1 MSGEVFHKRLF
12 PVGQGGFS
20 LGGLRGRDGNL
31 LYSYVYDCG
40 SDQLNALRREMNVA
54 KSIFNIDEK
63 HIDVVYIS
71 HLDSDHINGF
81 DHLCQL
87 VDNKIRKVVLPY
99 LDIRDS
105 YYLIASELCSNSTSG
120 FFMEFLVDPVKW
132 VKSKLPETDIS
143 LLYPNDIDDKVE
155 PLVFNSENIKDSAI
169 NSPIKIPDLTEDVEC
184 NRWSTNRMVE
194 NKTNTL
200 MSLISWIPPR
210 SRKKIKNFSQQ
221 LIKNGFSELNKKEL
235 LKILTNAEERKKL
248 RECYL
253 KLASDHNVISINLLI
268 INNQNAEMEVIS
280 ESCRKW
286 FDSRYSW
293 KDRYFS
299 FNRYKGT
306 SSVLLTGDSKLK
318 TSLYYNKWVGFY
330 SQVIKTVRVMTLPH
344 HGSELNF
351 NQKIIA
357 DFDNVLFIAQ
367 SDGHSHGHPSQ
378 SVIDAINS
386 SYKHSF
392 TLVDNDAKNW
402 IDIKYTF

>member
-20 LGGLRGRDGNL
+20 LGGLRGRDGSL

-40 SDQLNALRREMNVA
+40 SDQLNALRREMDVA
-54 KSIFNIDEK
+54 KSLFNIDEK
-63 HIDVVYIS
+63 YIDVVYIS

-99 LDIRDS
+99 LDIHDS

-120 FFMEFLVDPVKW
+120 LFMEFLIDPVKW
-132 VKSKLPETDIS
+132 IKSRLPEADIS
-143 LLYPNDIDDKVE
+143 LLYPCDIDDNFD
-155 PLVFNSENIKDSAI
+155 PPIFNSENIKDSAV
-169 NSPIKIPDLTEDVEC
+169 SLPMKISDSKGDVEC
-184 NRWSTNRMVE
+184 NRWLVKRIGE
-194 NKTNTL
+194 NKTDTL
-200 MSLISWIPPR
+200 MSFISWIPPR
-210 SRKKIKNFSQQ
+210 SRKKIEIFSQQ
-221 LIKNGFSELNKKEL
+221 LIENGFTELSKKKM
-235 LKILTNAEERKKL
+235 LKILTSTGERKKL

-253 KLASDHNVISINLLI
+253 KLAGDHNVISINLLI
-268 INNQNAEMEVIS
+268 INNQEAEMKIVNEP
-280 ESCRKW
+280 
-286 FDSRYSW
+286 SREW
-293 KDRYFS
+293 FS
-299 FNRYKGT
+299 FRNSRVERHFLFDRDKGIR
-306 SSVLLTGDSKLK
+306 SVLLTGDSKLN
-318 TSLYYNKWVGFY
+318 TSLYYNKWAEFY
-330 SQVIKTVRVMTLPH
+330 SKVIKTVRVMTLPH

-386 SYKHSF
+386 SHGHSV
-392 TLVDNDAKNW
+392 TLV
-402 IDIKYTF
+402 

>member
-20 LGGLRGRDGNL
+20 LGGLRGRDGSL

-40 SDQLNALRREMNVA
+40 SDQLNALRREMDVA
-54 KSIFNIDEK
+54 KSLFNIDEK
-63 HIDVVYIS
+63 YIDVVYIS

-99 LDIRDS
+99 LDIHDS

-120 FFMEFLVDPVKW
+120 LFMEFLIDPVKW
-132 VKSKLPETDIS
+132 IKSRLPEADIS
-143 LLYPNDIDDKVE
+143 LLYPSDIDDNFD
-155 PLVFNSENIKDSAI
+155 PPIFNSENIKGSAVNLPMKISDS
-169 NSPIKIPDLTEDVEC
+169 KGDVEC
-184 NRWSTNRMVE
+184 NRWLVKRIGE
-194 NKTNTL
+194 NKTDTL
-200 MSLISWIPPR
+200 MSFISWIPPR
-210 SRKKIKNFSQQ
+210 SRKKIEIFSQQ
-221 LIKNGFSELNKKEL
+221 LIENGFTELSKKKM
-235 LKILTNAEERKKL
+235 LKILTSTGERKKL

-253 KLASDHNVISINLLI
+253 KLAGDHNVISINLLI
-268 INNQNAEMEVIS
+268 TNNQEAEMKIVNEP
-280 ESCRKW
+280 
-286 FDSRYSW
+286 SREW
-293 KDRYFS
+293 FS
-299 FNRYKGT
+299 FRNSRVERHFLFDRDKGIR
-306 SSVLLTGDSKLK
+306 SVLLTGDSKLN
-318 TSLYYNKWVGFY
+318 TSLYYNKWAEFY
-330 SQVIKTVRVMTLPH
+330 SKVIKTVRVMTLPH

-386 SYKHSF
+386 SHGHSV
-392 TLVDNDAKNW
+392 TLVDNNAKNW
-402 IDIKYTF
+402 VDIKYIF

>member
-20 LGGLRGRDGNL
+20 LGGLRGRDGSL

-40 SDQLNALRREMNVA
+40 SDQLNALRREMDVA
-54 KSIFNIDEK
+54 KSLFNIDEK
-63 HIDVVYIS
+63 YIDVVYIS

-99 LDIRDS
+99 LDIHDS

-120 FFMEFLVDPVKW
+120 LFMEFLIDPVKW
-132 VKSKLPETDIS
+132 IKSRLPEADIS
-143 LLYPNDIDDKVE
+143 LLSPCDIDDNFD
-155 PLVFNSENIKDSAI
+155 PPIFNSENIKDSAV
-169 NSPIKIPDLTEDVEC
+169 SLPMKISDSKGDVEC
-184 NRWSTNRMVE
+184 NRWLVKRIGE
-194 NKTNTL
+194 NKTDTL
-200 MSLISWIPPR
+200 MSFISWIPPR
-210 SRKKIKNFSQQ
+210 SRKKIEIFSQQ
-221 LIKNGFSELNKKEL
+221 LIENGFTELSKKKM
-235 LKILTNAEERKKL
+235 LKILTSTGERKKL

-253 KLASDHNVISINLLI
+253 KLAGDHNVISINLLI
-268 INNQNAEMEVIS
+268 INNQEAEMKIVNEP
-280 ESCRKW
+280 
-286 FDSRYSW
+286 SREW
-293 KDRYFS
+293 FS
-299 FNRYKGT
+299 FRNSRVERHFLFDRDKGIR
-306 SSVLLTGDSKLK
+306 SVLLTGDSKLN
-318 TSLYYNKWVGFY
+318 TSLYYNKWAEFY
-330 SQVIKTVRVMTLPH
+330 SKVIKTVRVMTLPH

-386 SYKHSF
+386 SHGH
-392 TLVDNDAKNW
+392 
-402 IDIKYTF
+402 

>member
-20 LGGLRGRDGNL
+20 LGGLRGRDGSL

-40 SDQLNALRREMNVA
+40 SDQLNALRREMDVA
-54 KSIFNIDEK
+54 KSLFNIDEK
-63 HIDVVYIS
+63 YIDVVYIS

-99 LDIRDS
+99 LDIHDS

-120 FFMEFLVDPVKW
+120 LFMEFLIDPVKW
-132 VKSKLPETDIS
+132 IKSRLPEADIS
-143 LLYPNDIDDKVE
+143 LLYPSDIDDNFY
-155 PLVFNSENIKDSAI
+155 PPIFNSENIKGSAVSLPMKISDS
-169 NSPIKIPDLTEDVEC
+169 KGDVEC
-184 NRWSTNRMVE
+184 NRWLVKRIGE
-194 NKTNTL
+194 NKTDTL
-200 MSLISWIPPR
+200 MSFISWIPPR
-210 SRKKIKNFSQQ
+210 SRKKIEIFSQQ
-221 LIKNGFSELNKKEL
+221 LIENGFTELSKKKM
-235 LKILTNAEERKKL
+235 LKILTSTGERKKL

-253 KLASDHNVISINLLI
+253 KLAGDHNVISINLLI
-268 INNQNAEMEVIS
+268 INNQEAEMKIVNEP
-280 ESCRKW
+280 
-286 FDSRYSW
+286 SREW
-293 KDRYFS
+293 FS
-299 FNRYKGT
+299 FRNSRVERHFLFDRDKGIR
-306 SSVLLTGDSKLK
+306 SVLLTGDSKLN
-318 TSLYYNKWVGFY
+318 TSLYYNKWAEFY
-330 SQVIKTVRVMTLPH
+330 SKVIKTVRVMTLPH

-386 SYKHSF
+386 SRGHSV
-392 TLVDNDAKNW
+392 TLVDNNAKNW
-402 IDIKYTF
+402 VDIKYIF

>member
-20 LGGLRGRDGNL
+20 LGGLRGRDGSL

-40 SDQLNALRREMNVA
+40 SDQLNALRREMDVA
-54 KSIFNIDEK
+54 KSLFNIDEK
-63 HIDVVYIS
+63 YIDVVYIS

-99 LDIRDS
+99 LDIHDS

-120 FFMEFLVDPVKW
+120 LFMEFLIDPVKW
-132 VKSKLPETDIS
+132 IKSRLPEADIS
-143 LLYPNDIDDKVE
+143 LLYPSDIDDNFD
-155 PLVFNSENIKDSAI
+155 PPIFNSENIKGSAVSLPMKIFDS
-169 NSPIKIPDLTEDVEC
+169 KGDVEC
-184 NRWSTNRMVE
+184 NRWLVKRIGE
-194 NKTNTL
+194 NKTDTL
-200 MSLISWIPPR
+200 MSFISWIPPR
-210 SRKKIKNFSQQ
+210 SRKKIEIFSQQ
-221 LIKNGFSELNKKEL
+221 LIENGFTELSKKKM
-235 LKILTNAEERKKL
+235 LKILTSTGERKKL

-253 KLASDHNVISINLLI
+253 KLAGDHNVISINLLI
-268 INNQNAEMEVIS
+268 INNQEAEMKIVNEP
-280 ESCRKW
+280 
-286 FDSRYSW
+286 SREW
-293 KDRYFS
+293 FS
-299 FNRYKGT
+299 FRNSRVERHFLFDRDKGIR
-306 SSVLLTGDSKLK
+306 SVLLTGDSKLN
-318 TSLYYNKWVGFY
+318 TSLYYNKWAEFY
-330 SQVIKTVRVMTLPH
+330 SKVIKTVRVMTLPH

-386 SYKHSF
+386 SHGHSV
-392 TLVDNDAKNW
+392 TLVDNNAKNW
-402 IDIKYTF
+402 VDIKYIF

>member
-20 LGGLRGRDGNL
+20 LGGLRGRDGSL

-40 SDQLNALRREMNVA
+40 SDQLNALRREMDVA
-54 KSIFNIDEK
+54 KSLFNIDEK
-63 HIDVVYIS
+63 YIDVVYIS

-99 LDIRDS
+99 LDIHDS

-120 FFMEFLVDPVKW
+120 LFMEFLIDPVKW
-132 VKSKLPETDIS
+132 IKSRLPEADIS
-143 LLYPNDIDDKVE
+143 LLYPSDIDDNFD
-155 PLVFNSENIKDSAI
+155 PPIFNSENIKGSAVSLPMKISDS
-169 NSPIKIPDLTEDVEC
+169 KGDVEC
-184 NRWSTNRMVE
+184 NRWLVKRIGE
-194 NKTNTL
+194 NKTDTL
-200 MSLISWIPPR
+200 MSFISWIPPR
-210 SRKKIKNFSQQ
+210 SRKKIEIFSQQ
-221 LIKNGFSELNKKEL
+221 LIENGFTELSKKKM
-235 LKILTNAEERKKL
+235 LKILTSTEERKKL

-253 KLASDHNVISINLLI
+253 KLAGDHNVISINLLI
-268 INNQNAEMEVIS
+268 INNQEAEMKIVNEP
-280 ESCRKW
+280 
-286 FDSRYSW
+286 SREW
-293 KDRYFS
+293 FS
-299 FNRYKGT
+299 FRNSRVERHFLFDRDKGIR
-306 SSVLLTGDSKLK
+306 SVLLTGDSKLN
-318 TSLYYNKWVGFY
+318 TSLYYNKWAEFY
-330 SQVIKTVRVMTLPH
+330 SKVIKTVRVMTLPH

-386 SYKHSF
+386 SHGHSV
-392 TLVDNDAKNW
+392 TLVDNNAKNW
-402 IDIKYTF
+402 VDIKYIF

>member
-20 LGGLRGRDGNL
+20 LGGLRGRDGSL

-40 SDQLNALRREMNVA
+40 SDQLNALRREMDVA
-54 KSIFNIDEK
+54 KSLFNIDEK
-63 HIDVVYIS
+63 YIDVVYIS

-99 LDIRDS
+99 LDIHDS

-120 FFMEFLVDPVKW
+120 LFMEFLIDPVKW
-132 VKSKLPETDIS
+132 IKSRLPEADIS
-143 LLYPNDIDDKVE
+143 LLSPSDIDDNFD
-155 PLVFNSENIKDSAI
+155 PPIFNSENIKGSAVSLPMKISDS
-169 NSPIKIPDLTEDVEC
+169 KGDVEC
-184 NRWSTNRMVE
+184 NRWLVKRIGE
-194 NKTNTL
+194 NKTDTL
-200 MSLISWIPPR
+200 MSFISWIPPR
-210 SRKKIKNFSQQ
+210 SRKKIEIFSQQ
-221 LIKNGFSELNKKEL
+221 LIENGFTELSKKKM
-235 LKILTNAEERKKL
+235 LKILTSTGERKKL

-253 KLASDHNVISINLLI
+253 KLAGDHNVISINLLI
-268 INNQNAEMEVIS
+268 INNQEAEMKIVNEP
-280 ESCRKW
+280 
-286 FDSRYSW
+286 SREW
-293 KDRYFS
+293 FS
-299 FNRYKGT
+299 FRNSRVERHFLFDRDKGIR
-306 SSVLLTGDSKLK
+306 SVLLTGDSKLN
-318 TSLYYNKWVGFY
+318 TSLYYNKWAEFY
-330 SQVIKTVRVMTLPH
+330 SKVIKTVRVMTLPH

-386 SYKHSF
+386 SHGHSV
-392 TLVDNDAKNW
+392 TLVDNNAKNW
-402 IDIKYTF
+402 VDIKYIF

>member
-20 LGGLRGRDGNL
+20 LGGLRGRDGSL

-40 SDQLNALRREMNVA
+40 SDQLNALRREMDVA
-54 KSIFNIDEK
+54 KSLFNIDEK
-63 HIDVVYIS
+63 YIDVVYIS

-99 LDIRDS
+99 LDIHDS

-120 FFMEFLVDPVKW
+120 LFMEFLIDPVKW
-132 VKSKLPETDIS
+132 IKSRLPEADIS
-143 LLYPNDIDDKVE
+143 LLSPSDIDDNFD
-155 PLVFNSENIKDSAI
+155 PPIFNSENIKGSAVSLPMKISDS
-169 NSPIKIPDLTEDVEC
+169 KGDVEC
-184 NRWSTNRMVE
+184 NRWLVKRIGE
-194 NKTNTL
+194 NKTDTL
-200 MSLISWIPPR
+200 ISFISWIPPR
-210 SRKKIKNFSQQ
+210 SRKKIEIFSQQ
-221 LIKNGFSELNKKEL
+221 LIENGFTELSKKKM
-235 LKILTNAEERKKL
+235 LKILTSTGERKKL

-253 KLASDHNVISINLLI
+253 KLAGDHNVISINLLI
-268 INNQNAEMEVIS
+268 INNQEAEMKIVNEP
-280 ESCRKW
+280 
-286 FDSRYSW
+286 SREW
-293 KDRYFS
+293 FS
-299 FNRYKGT
+299 FRNSRVERHFLFDRDKGIR
-306 SSVLLTGDSKLK
+306 SVLLTGDSKLN
-318 TSLYYNKWVGFY
+318 TSLYYNKWAEFY
-330 SQVIKTVRVMTLPH
+330 SKVIKTVRVMTLPH

-386 SYKHSF
+386 SHGHSV
-392 TLVDNDAKNW
+392 TLVDNNAKNW
-402 IDIKYTF
+402 VDIKYIF

>member
-20 LGGLRGRDGNL
+20 LGGLRGRDGSL

-40 SDQLNALRREMNVA
+40 SDQLNALRREMDVA
-54 KSIFNIDEK
+54 KSLFNIDEK
-63 HIDVVYIS
+63 YIDVVYIS

-99 LDIRDS
+99 LDIHDS

-120 FFMEFLVDPVKW
+120 LFMEFLIDPVQW
-132 VKSKLPETDIS
+132 IKSRLPEADIS
-143 LLYPNDIDDKVE
+143 LLYPSDIDDNFD
-155 PLVFNSENIKDSAI
+155 PPIFNSENIKGSAVSLPMKISDS
-169 NSPIKIPDLTEDVEC
+169 KGDVEC
-184 NRWSTNRMVE
+184 NRWLVKRIGE
-194 NKTNTL
+194 NKTDTL
-200 MSLISWIPPR
+200 MSFISWIPPR
-210 SRKKIKNFSQQ
+210 SRKKIEIFSQQ
-221 LIKNGFSELNKKEL
+221 LIENGFSELSKKKM
-235 LKILTNAEERKKL
+235 LKILTSTGERKKL

-253 KLASDHNVISINLLI
+253 KLAGDHNVISINLLI
-268 INNQNAEMEVIS
+268 INNQEAEMKIVNEP
-280 ESCRKW
+280 
-286 FDSRYSW
+286 SREW
-293 KDRYFS
+293 FS
-299 FNRYKGT
+299 FRNSRVERHFLFDRDKGIR
-306 SSVLLTGDSKLK
+306 SVLLTGDSKLN
-318 TSLYYNKWVGFY
+318 TSLYYNKWAEFY
-330 SQVIKTVRVMTLPH
+330 SKVIKTVRVMTLPH

-386 SYKHSF
+386 SHGHSV
-392 TLVDNDAKNW
+392 TLVDNNAKNW
-402 IDIKYTF
+402 VDIKYIF